1 MQNLAGTWAGYAA
14 LIGFI
19 LAYTLVVFEEK
30 IHMRKS
36 KPVVLIGCIMWAIIG
51 IYEANHGGGHA
62 HDHIRE
68 LIGEIGEL
76 FFFLLVAMTY
86 INALDERNVFQC
98 LRAWLLGRGFG
109 FRKLFWATGV
119 ITFFLS
125 PLADNL
131 TSALLMATVALAV
144 SNGNRAFIVPAFV
157 NIIVAANAGGA
168 WSPFGDITTLMVW
181 TAGKVETQMFA
192 YLMIPSVVNWII
204 PALIMYP
211 FVPDE
216 YPKAGDE
223 EIKLKTGAKAIIVLG
238 ILTITTAVS
247 FHQFLHL
254 PPFLGMMLGLGLLMF
269 LGFYLKKAGRHLRRK
284 KTSTESMG
292 ANENKKKENR
302 RREERFDFFTKVEG
316 VEFDTLLFFFG
327 VLTAVGALQYI
338 GYLAIV
344 SENMYG
350 TLGPTIS
357 NVLVGVLSAIVD
369 NIPVM
374 FAVLKMDPA
383 MGLDQWLLITLTTG
397 TGGSLLSVGSAAG
410 VAVMGVD
417 RQNYTFMS
425 HLKWI
430 PAIALG
436 YLASIGAWWF
446 VTMGLR

>member
-1 MQNLAGTWAGYAA
+1 
-14 LIGFI
+14 
-19 LAYTLVVFEEK
+19 
-30 IHMRKS
+30 MRKS
-36 KPVVLIGCIMWAIIG
+36 KPVVLIGCVMWAIIG
-51 IYEANHGGGHA
+51 IYEASHGGGHA
-62 HDHIRE
+62 HDYIKE
-68 LIGEIGEL
+68 LIAEIGEL

-86 INALDERNVFQC
+86 INTLDERNVFKS
-98 LRAWLLGRGFG
+98 LRCWLLGRGFG
-109 FRKLFWATGV
+109 FRKLFWATGI

-131 TSALLMATVALAV
+131 TSALLMSTVALAV

-181 TAGKVETQMFA
+181 TAGKVETQYFA

-284 KTSTESMG
+284 KTSTEGMG

>member
-51 IYEANHGGGHA
+51 IYEAKHGGGHA
-62 HDHIRE
+62 HEHIRE

-284 KTSTESMG
+284 KTSTEGMG